1 MNSSINISI
10 PEPLKAWVSQ
20 QAELR
25 GFGNE
30 GEYIRD
36 LIERAKAA
44 SMRKVEI
51 EQHLLESIASGPAEP
66 MTQKDWEDI
75 RLLGTEPTIK

>member
-1 MNSSINISI
+1 MNTSIYISI

-30 GEYIRD
+30 AEYISD

-44 SMRKVEI
+44 SMRKAEI

-66 MTQKDWEDI
+66 KTQKDWDDI
-75 RLLGTEPTIK
+75 RVLGTEPTNK

>member
-1 MNSSINISI
+1 MNSSIYISI

-30 GEYIRD
+30 AEYISD

-44 SMRKVEI
+44 SMRKGLV
-51 EQHLLESIASGPAEP
+51 P
-66 MTQKDWEDI
+66 K
-75 RLLGTEPTIK
+75 